1 MLLSTECRAKGRR
14 VSQIW
19 LIKVTVRQRSQI
31 YRTSIPLNA
40 GYIWLHMLTYG
51 YIWLQYIIFL
61 LDPKG
66 WGPVISWF
74 QTPSKYSYSNLLV
87 SNPISFPTRGANYSG
102 PHRSL
107 PQASVCCSATGS
119 ILAERVF
126 KERPG
131 RDRPSRRAAALWPP
145 TWRFCKQGPTW

>member
-1 MLLSTECRAKGRR
+1 MLLSTECRVKGRR
-14 VSQIW
+14 VSQNW

-102 PHRSL
+102 PPSISPSGVCLLQRHWVHLGGAGLQREARPRSAEPSSCGPVAPNL
-107 PQASVCCSATGS
+107 A
-119 ILAERVF
+119 IL
-126 KERPG
+126 
-131 RDRPSRRAAALWPP
+131 
-145 TWRFCKQGPTW
+145 